1 MRVNRQVAWLAV
13 LAAPLVVWL
22 GCGRA
27 GSSDPRPDLAVAEQ
41 IRGGEGGGATAAD
54 AGEAEPMGEGWG
66 ALTGVLRFDG
76 SAPQLGSLATGGKD
90 AEVCD
95 KAPIPDESLIVDSG
109 SGGIK
114 NVIIYARR
122 TSRIHESFEATADE
136 AQVFDQENCV
146 FLTHVKP
153 MRVSQPLTIK
163 NSDPIGHNTNISPP
177 ADRSVNVLLPGGGE
191 SEFQFTRQ
199 QNTPVAVACNIHP
212 WMKAYILPRNDPYFA
227 VTDAEGR
234 FTIENLPAGEE
245 IEFQVWHERAKG
257 SQGSLQITGL
267 TDGNGRFKQTI
278 PADGEIDLQTVQV
291 PAASFQ

>member
-1 MRVNRQVAWLAV
+1 MSDKTRLAWLALPG
-13 LAAPLVVWL
+13 LALVVWL

-27 GSSDPRPDLAVAEQ
+27 EVGDPQPDRELAKQ
-41 IRGGEGGGATAAD
+41 IRGGEAGGGAAD
-54 AGEAEPMGEGWG
+54 SASTAEPAGEGWG
-66 ALTGVLRFDG
+66 KLVGVFHYQG

-95 KAPIPDESLIVDSG
+95 QAPIPDQSLIVDSG

-114 NVIIYARR
+114 NIIVYARR
-122 TSRIHESFEATADE
+122 TSRIHESYEASAE
-136 AQVFDQENCV
+136 EPQVFDQENCL
-146 FLTHVKP
+146 FLSHVMP
-153 MRVSQPLTIK
+153 MRVSQPLMIK

-191 SEFQFTRQ
+191 SEYQFTRQ

-212 WMKAYILPRNDPYFA
+212 WMKSYILPRNDPYFA
-227 VTDAEGR
+227 LTDEQGQ

-245 IEFQVWHERAKG
+245 IEFQIWHERSSG
-257 SQGSLQITGL
+257 SQGALQITGL

-278 PADGEIDLQTVQV
+278 PADGELNLETIEV
-291 PAASFQ
+291 PPGAFQ